1 MREKFSRFR
10 HFWIDKEFQFIL
22 DLSDFYDMVAN
33 NAVPP
38 LVFVEGWSTISK
50 ILDKSRLPSYFLP
63 LKTWCGRFTPMKLSL
78 RISEAA
84 RRLGVCVKTLRRWNA
99 QGKMSCVRTVGGHR
113 RIPLSEI
120 RRLLSGDLA
129 SASHSSPRVAL
140 YCRVSSYDQKRNGD
154 LER

>member
-1 MREKFSRFR
+1 
-10 HFWIDKEFQFIL
+10 
-22 DLSDFYDMVAN
+22 
-33 NAVPP
+33 
-38 LVFVEGWSTISK
+38 
-50 ILDKSRLPSYFLP
+50 
-63 LKTWCGRFTPMKLSL
+63 MKLSL

-154 LER
+154 LERQREVLQSYCHQHQLAFRHTLSDVGSGLNTRRPGFPTHQNSEGFRIMPPAEST